1 MRRDLKNG
9 APLRRDKLLD
19 ILEHLSKHRHRM
31 RYHELRADDL
41 DIATGAVEGAV
52 RNLVRMR
59 LDAPGMRWSRDRSER
74 VLDLCCILLNGPWD
88 DFVAHLARRG
98 QLRLAATPTP
108 TRSHD
113 AAKSAA

>member
-9 APLRRDKLLD
+9 APLRRDKLID

-52 RNLVRMR
+52 RPKPRAHAARRSRHALESRSLR
-59 LDAPGMRWSRDRSER
+59 TRAPPP
-74 VLDLCCILLNGPWD
+74 L
-88 DFVAHLARRG
+88 HLAQRPVG
-98 QLRLAATPTP
+98 
-108 TRSHD
+108 
-113 AAKSAA
+113 